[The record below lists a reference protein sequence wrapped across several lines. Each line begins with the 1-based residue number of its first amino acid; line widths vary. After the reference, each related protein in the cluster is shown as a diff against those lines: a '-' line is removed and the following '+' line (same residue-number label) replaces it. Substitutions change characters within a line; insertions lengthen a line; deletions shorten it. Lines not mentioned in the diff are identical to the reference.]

1 MGKHVFYECR
11 TKYWL
16 FWALVFV
23 AIQSFAQE
31 SFIVK
36 GKIVDDHGESIIGAN
51 VMEKGTTNGVISDI
65 SGNFSIKVA
74 SNATLV
80 VSYIGYSQ
88 QEVAVKGNKNLTI
101 HLSEDTQN
109 LNEVVVIGYGS
120 ARKKDLTGSIMQ
132 VKASQ
137 LANES
142 PSSMQDLLR
151 ANVPGLSVG
160 FSAGTKPGGS
170 LLIRGKNSINGGT
183 SPLIVL
189 DGVIYSGD
197 ITDINTNDI
206 EQIDVLKDAS
216 SAAIYGARSASGV
229 IIITTKQGKTEKPII
244 NFDVQLGIATHATM
258 EDVYD
263 TSNFT
268 NWRTDVFNS
277 SKPNHQPYEFNDPRT
292 LPSDVSL
299 EDWMAYDNSTGDP
312 VSVWLRRIGFK
323 DIEIQ
328 NYLAGRTVDWGDMVF
343 QNGLRQNYNA
353 SISGKT
359 KGVNYYWSLGWIDNE
374 GLVVGDEFTSFRTR
388 LNLDAKVTN
397 YLSVGVR
404 TQFAQRN
411 GSDVAADWGQ
421 YENLS
426 PYGTPTNED
435 GSMKLHPTDDTAAK
449 HPLIDAYYTDK
460 HNVVNTMNSNI
471 FAKLKLP
478 FNISYEMTFSPR
490 YSWSVDN
497 VHKSSQHP
505 DWADTGG
512 SASRQNTQAFYW
524 QLDHVVKWKQT
535 FAKQHTFDFTFLFN
549 AEKYQK
555 WDATMNNKE
564 FSPNDDLGWHEMGSG
579 TVPTMSSGD
588 TYWTGDAMMFR
599 LFYSFRDKYM
609 MTATV
614 RRDGY
619 SAFGQR
625 NPHATFPSMAVGWVF
640 SEESFMKNIPWLNF
654 GKLRFSW
661 GANGNRDI
669 GVYQALARM
678 GTDKYIYVGQDGTV
692 YNSNYLY
699 VNSLANKDLKWE
711 RTEAYNVGLD
721 FTVLNNRLSGSIDLY
736 KNRTKDLLISRAL
749 PTLIGF
755 SSVMSNMGELENK
768 GLEIS
773 LSSTNI
779 EIENFVWNSTF
790 NFSLNRNKIIHLYGD
805 MVDVLDEN
813 GNVIGQKEADDIRNG
828 WFIGKSLDEIWGLE
842 VLGVWQENEAEEA
855 AKYGLRPGDF
865 KLRDV
870 NQDYEYT
877 DEDKVFQGPTTP
889 KFTWTLR
896 NDFQI
901 FKNFDVSFMLYSIWG
916 QKSTFNIAKHSGTS
930 VYNDRLNSYVIP
942 YWTPENPTNEYA
954 RLDSSTGGNQFN
966 VYREKSFIRLDN
978 IAISYTFP
986 KKILTKIGVDK
997 LRIFANVK
1005 NAGVWAPNWDYWD
1018 PENGG
1023 PTPRIYT
1030 FGINLTL

>member
-299 EDWMAYDNSTGDP
+299 EDWMAYEWEKSPPWTKFSLFSLYTAW
-312 VSVWLRRIGFK
+312 VIWFS
-323 DIEIQ
+323 
-328 NYLAGRTVDWGDMVF
+328 RTVCARITMLAF
-343 QNGLRQNYNA
+343 LEKR
-353 SISGKT
+353 
-359 KGVNYYWSLGWIDNE
+359 
-374 GLVVGDEFTSFRTR
+374 
-388 LNLDAKVTN
+388 KV
-397 YLSVGVR
+397 
-404 TQFAQRN
+404 
-411 GSDVAADWGQ
+411 
-421 YENLS
+421 
-426 PYGTPTNED
+426 
-435 GSMKLHPTDDTAAK
+435 
-449 HPLIDAYYTDK
+449 
-460 HNVVNTMNSNI
+460 
-471 FAKLKLP
+471 
-478 FNISYEMTFSPR
+478 
-490 YSWSVDN
+490 
-497 VHKSSQHP
+497 
-505 DWADTGG
+505 
-512 SASRQNTQAFYW
+512 
-524 QLDHVVKWKQT
+524 
-535 FAKQHTFDFTFLFN
+535 
-549 AEKYQK
+549 
-555 WDATMNNKE
+555 
-564 FSPNDDLGWHEMGSG
+564 
-579 TVPTMSSGD
+579 
-588 TYWTGDAMMFR
+588 
-599 LFYSFRDKYM
+599 
-609 MTATV
+609 
-614 RRDGY
+614 
-619 SAFGQR
+619 
-625 NPHATFPSMAVGWVF
+625 
-640 SEESFMKNIPWLNF
+640 
-654 GKLRFSW
+654 
-661 GANGNRDI
+661 
-669 GVYQALARM
+669 
-678 GTDKYIYVGQDGTV
+678 
-692 YNSNYLY
+692 
-699 VNSLANKDLKWE
+699 
-711 RTEAYNVGLD
+711 
-721 FTVLNNRLSGSIDLY
+721 
-736 KNRTKDLLISRAL
+736 
-749 PTLIGF
+749 
-755 SSVMSNMGELENK
+755 
-768 GLEIS
+768 
-773 LSSTNI
+773 
-779 EIENFVWNSTF
+779 
-790 NFSLNRNKIIHLYGD
+790 
-805 MVDVLDEN
+805 
-813 GNVIGQKEADDIRNG
+813 
-828 WFIGKSLDEIWGLE
+828 
-842 VLGVWQENEAEEA
+842 
-855 AKYGLRPGDF
+855 
-865 KLRDV
+865 
-870 NQDYEYT
+870 
-877 DEDKVFQGPTTP
+877 
-889 KFTWTLR
+889 
-896 NDFQI
+896 
-901 FKNFDVSFMLYSIWG
+901 
-916 QKSTFNIAKHSGTS
+916 
-930 VYNDRLNSYVIP
+930 
-942 YWTPENPTNEYA
+942 
-954 RLDSSTGGNQFN
+954 
-966 VYREKSFIRLDN
+966 
-978 IAISYTFP
+978 
-986 KKILTKIGVDK
+986 
-997 LRIFANVK
+997 
-1005 NAGVWAPNWDYWD
+1005 
-1018 PENGG
+1018 
-1023 PTPRIYT
+1023 
-1030 FGINLTL
+1030 